1 MPLHKIQK
9 ILSHAETE
17 KSFFN
22 RIEKY
27 HSRYSQEYG
36 MIERAYDNALHAFSE
51 VYRDEG
57 QPYFTHVRSVAI
69 ILIEYLHIYERVE
82 LSMPAHELVVTALLH
97 DNPED
102 RPDIWPLARVARDY
116 NTRVAMLLDYVSK
129 RPRSDFGGD
138 EQRQL
143 AFYHKRFMTAPLE
156 FFFVKLPDRL
166 HNQLTL
172 WTCNEQKIRR
182 KSHETDEIYIPIA
195 RRHGILVHELEAT
208 TENFEDRLL
217 KHMQSACSIKRVNK

>member
-1 MPLHKIQK
+1 MPLHKIGK

-17 KSFFN
+17 RSFFK

-27 HSRYSQEYG
+27 HSRYSNEYA

-51 VYRDEG
+51 VYREEG

-69 ILIEYLHIYERVE
+69 ILIEYLHIYERSD
-82 LSMPAHELVVTALLH
+82 LTMPAHELVVTTLLH

-102 RPDIWPLARVARDY
+102 RPDIWPLSRVARDY
-116 NTRVAMLLDYVSK
+116 NTRVALLLDYVSK
-129 RPRSDFGGD
+129 RPLTDFDGD
-138 EQRQL
+138 EHRQL
-143 AFYHKRFMTAPLE
+143 SFYHNRFMTAPRE
-156 FFFVKLPDRL
+156 FFLVKLPDRL

-182 KSHETDEIYIPIA
+182 KTQETEMIYIPWA
-195 RRHGILVHELEAT
+195 RKTGILAHELEAT
-208 TENFEDRLL
+208 ISNFDQRLKEHMDRCVIA
-217 KHMQSACSIKRVNK
+217 Q